1 MGSSEPNSTVTITFP
16 GNITVDVEAYE
27 NGNFSIDIPN
37 NIDLVGGEEIQA
49 VAQDKSNNK
58 STAGSTIVVDA
69 TAPDAPTVNEVKSE
83 DTTLS
88 GTAEP
93 GSTVT
98 VTFPDGTTAEG
109 KTNDQGEYTI
119 TIPEK

>member
-1 MGSSEPNSTVTITFP
+1 M
-16 GNITVDVEAYE
+16 AKK
-27 NGNFSIDIPN
+27 
-37 NIDLVGGEEIQA
+37 IQA

-69 TAPDAPTVNEVKSE
+69 TAPDAPTVNRKSE